1 MLNWNTEQES
11 AVSASKIPAE
21 SEKQEDEED
30 EEDKEDVD
38 GRKPDYDVDFGN
50 PGILN

>member
-21 SEKQEDEED
+21 SEKQEDDETEED
-30 EEDKEDVD
+30 EEDDKD
-38 GRKPDYDVDFGN
+38 GKYNQFKDCPTDLYK
-50 PGILN
+50 